1 MTENL
6 TRAVPRTRTAQPSD
20 RQLLVQLA
28 LCCLAARIVLQ
39 IVGML
44 SVRSHGGNARDQ
56 FVDLWSRW
64 DASSYLRVADVGY
77 RPEGTPGED
86 HFFVGFFPGFPLAIR
101 LLHYVTGDYLVAG
114 LLVSYVASVGACWFL
129 HKLVRLNHDHAAAWR
144 AVILLLAFPTAYFLS
159 APYAEALFLC
169 AVLAA
174 VYAAR
179 TSRWPAAGLA
189 GAVAGGTRVVGF
201 ALWPLLALEA
211 FRRATGVTARV
222 RNLAWCALAGAG
234 LGAFLIVNQV
244 VYGTPFQ
251 FVEVQKQHWNQGL
264 AWPWRPVE
272 DAWRA
277 LGSGSVDGDLH
288 FIMWTRLATV
298 AVVLPLLILGV
309 RRLPTGDVAY
319 AWIAFLFVMS
329 SVWLL
334 SLPRYVLVLYPLFV
348 LGAQLTA
355 RRRVFVPVVAGCA
368 GLQAWWFWRYAGA
381 VWAF

>member
-1 MTENL
+1 VTTHP
-6 TRAVPRTRTAQPSD
+6 TRADPAAGTGQPSD
-20 RQLLVQLA
+20 RRLLVQFA
-28 LCCLAARIVLQ
+28 LCALGVRIVLQ
-39 IVGML
+39 VIGML
-44 SVRSHGGNARDQ
+44 SIRSHGGDARDQ

-77 RPEGTPGED
+77 QPDGTPGDD
-86 HFFVGFFPGFPLAIR
+86 HFFVGFFPGFPVAIR
-101 LLHYVTGDYLVAG
+101 VLHYLTGDYLVAG

-129 HKLVRLNHDHAAAWR
+129 YKLVRLSHDHATAWR

-179 TSRWPAAGLA
+179 TSQWSTAGIA
-189 GAVAGGTRVVGF
+189 GAVASGTRVVGF

-211 FRRATGVTARV
+211 IRRSTGARERV
-222 RNLAWCALAGAG
+222 ANLAWCSVAGAG

-251 FVEVQKQHWNQGL
+251 FIKVQKEHWNQGL
-264 AWPWRPVE
+264 AWPWQTVE

-277 LGSGSVDGDLH
+277 LDSGSVEGDLH
-288 FIMWTRLATV
+288 FIMWTRLAAF
-298 AVVLPLLILGV
+298 AVVLPLLVLSV
-309 RRLPTGDVAY
+309 RRLPLGDVAY
-319 AWIAFLFVMS
+319 AWIAFVFVMS

-334 SLPRYVLVLYPLFV
+334 SLPRYVLVLYPMYI

-355 RRRVFVPVVAGCA
+355 RRRVFIPVVAGCA
-368 GLQAWWFWRYAGA
+368 YLQAWWFWRYVGGR
-381 VWAF
+381 WAF